1 MAKFAICIDNASY
14 EVSPE
19 RRKLYQLA
27 PDVRRQHNHQL
38 RVADESGED
47 YLYPESC
54 FVPVTLP
61 ERGRA
66 ANRSYGMT
74 VALTQS
80 QATRPVLLLV
90 YPLPADNGVRF
101 SVTCLNI

>member
-1 MAKFAICIDNASY
+1 MANTQFAICIDNASY

-27 PDVRRQHNHQL
+27 PDDEAATHHQL

-61 ERGRA
+61 ERVA
-66 ANRSYGMT
+66 QQITHT
-74 VALTQS
+74 V
-80 QATRPVLLLV
+80 
-90 YPLPADNGVRF
+90 
-101 SVTCLNI
+101 